1 MQPMYKVSQ
10 SMPYTIFIA
19 GEYDKAVTSVRN
31 YCDQNGFCVTV
42 TPTKY
47 VYTGGEE
54 DGVIVGLINYPRFPK
69 TSEEL
74 RERAITIAKQLLDDL
89 KQQSFS
95 IQGPEKTEW
104 FSWREEDLKELEL
117 HETIVNTRD

>member
-1 MQPMYKVSQ
+1 MYKVSQ
-10 SMPYTIFIA
+10 TTPYNIFIA
-19 GEYDKAVTSVRN
+19 GNYDKAVASVRN
-31 YCDQNGFCVTV
+31 YCDQFGFCVTV
-42 TPTKY
+42 TPTNY

-74 RERAITIAKQLLDDL
+74 RERAITIAKQLLEDL
-89 KQQSFS
+89 EQQSFS
-95 IQGPEKTEW
+95 IQGPDRTEW

-117 HETIVNTRD
+117 HETIVNNRN